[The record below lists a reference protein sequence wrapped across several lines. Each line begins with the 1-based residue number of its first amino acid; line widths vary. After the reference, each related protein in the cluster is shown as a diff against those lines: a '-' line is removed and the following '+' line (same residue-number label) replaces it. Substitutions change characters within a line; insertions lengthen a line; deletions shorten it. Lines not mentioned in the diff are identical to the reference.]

1 MVTASSPAAP
11 VGRRHLSLRDAVVQ
25 ELRERILSRALLPG
39 QRLVER
45 DLSDQ
50 LEVSRIPL
58 REAILQLEA
67 DGLVFVRP
75 RRGAFVASFP
85 EQELEDFFAIRE
97 VLEPLAARLATARSS
112 SAHLEEMRGY
122 LDAETVALERGDVE
136 ALDRAS
142 TGFHTTIAEA
152 ADSSLLVSVM
162 RPLGIRARW
171 QVGLQR
177 GLDLHAI
184 RDEHEQLYRAIAA
197 GDAEAAAQISLRHAV
212 ANRIATLAA
221 VRQHTT

>member
-1 MVTASSPAAP
+1 MVTVSSPAAP
-11 VGRRHLSLRDAVVQ
+11 VGRRHLSLREAVVQ
-25 ELRERILSRALLPG
+25 ELRERILTRALLPG

-45 DLSDQ
+45 DLSTQ

-67 DGLVFVRP
+67 EGLVFVRP

-97 VLEPLAARLATARSS
+97 ALEPVAARLATARATSVD
-112 SAHLEEMRGY
+112 LEAMRRH
-122 LDAETVALERGDVE
+122 LDAETSALKRGDVE
-136 ALDRAS
+136 ALDTAS
-142 TGFHTTIAEA
+142 TAIHTAIAEA

-177 GLDLHAI
+177 VLDLHAI
-184 RDEHEQLYRAIAA
+184 RDEHAQLYEAIAN
-197 GDAEAAAQISLRHAV
+197 GEAEAAAQISVRHAV
-212 ANRIATLAA
+212 ANRLATLAA
-221 VRQHTT
+221 IRQHTT

>member
-1 MVTASSPAAP
+1 MSVSSPAVP
-11 VGRRHLSLRDAVVQ
+11 VGRRHLSLREAVVQ

-45 DLSDQ
+45 ELSNQ

-67 DGLVFVRP
+67 EGLVLVRP

-85 EQELEDFFAIRE
+85 EQELEDFFALRE
-97 VLEPLAARLATARSS
+97 ALEPLAARLATVRATPADLEQMRR
-112 SAHLEEMRGY
+112 HL
-122 LDAETVALERGDVE
+122 DDETTALEGGDIE
-136 ALDRAS
+136 ALDSAS
-142 TGFHTTIAEA
+142 TAFHTAIAEA

-171 QVGLQR
+171 QVGFQR
-177 GLDLHAI
+177 VLDLHAI
-184 RDEHEQLYRAIAA
+184 RDEHEQLYLAIAD
-197 GDAEAAAQISLRHAV
+197 GDAEAAAQIGSRHAV

-221 VRQHTT
+221 IRQHA

>member
-1 MVTASSPAAP
+1 

-25 ELRERILSRALLPG
+25 ELRERILSRTLLPG

-45 DLSDQ
+45 DLSAQ

-67 DGLVFVRP
+67 EGLVFVRP

-97 VLEPLAARLATARSS
+97 ALEPLAARLATARAT
-112 SAHLEEMRGY
+112 SADLEEMRRHLG
-122 LDAETVALERGDVE
+122 AETTSLERGDVE
-136 ALDRAS
+136 ALDSAS
-142 TGFHTTIAEA
+142 MAFHTAIAEA

-162 RPLGIRARW
+162 RPLAVRARW
-171 QVGLQR
+171 QVGVQR
-177 GLDLHAI
+177 VLDLHAI
-184 RDEHEQLYRAIAA
+184 REEHEQLYVAIAN
-197 GDAEAAAQISLRHAV
+197 GDADAAAQISARHAV

-221 VRQHTT
+221 IRQHAG